1 MNWKIV
7 DSAMTPWR
15 TKIKDL
21 QIERGIGNSEGC
33 FDCEHWENCYASISE
48 KNKVKKNN
56 VSKGEWTYVGHQ
68 YGEAL
73 VNGKKAKI
81 LFVSMLK
88 QIWDEKKLKKGEDFE
103 SVQKGFRTGALER
116 INPHMGGV
124 DVELEHLL
132 DEGTSREDRCQ
143 QFALTNAV
151 RCCFLLEE
159 TSYHATG
166 MMEKNCASHTKAIIQ
181 ALEPDIIIAQG
192 TNPRNSMCE
201 LFDIDLDVETYCNGR
216 TGRSSRSVDIAKKEI
231 GADKQV
237 LFLLTAHPARYP
249 GFGWKAGYLPAE
261 LKKAFERAR
270 EIYSGTDNDKAAIRV
285 TARDEKIVMPDRLFN
300 TVMPDRLFNTNEK
313 NAPDAYIEMFD
324 KGVIAIYGPW
334 DDPKKLRGSTE
345 GQRVFAY
352 VNGKGILAVGYI
364 LDSEPRLD
372 KDTTVFRKD
381 NEFHVEVDWE
391 TIVDEDKGVT
401 CAEVKAKHGYNLP
414 CRHIF
419 CNMRCSSAVTDW
431 IANKLQCRAK

>member
-1 MNWKIV
+1 MDWKIV
-7 DSAMTPWR
+7 DSEMTCWR

-21 QIERGIGNSEGC
+21 QTKWGIGSAEAYSPEGC
-33 FDCEHWENCYASISE
+33 FHCEHWECCYKSIYK
-48 KNKVKKNN
+48 KNKVEKNN

-73 VNGKKAKI
+73 VNGKNGKKAKI

-166 MMEKNCASHTKAIIQ
+166 IMEKNCASHTKAIIQ

-192 TNPRNSMCE
+192 NNPRHSLRK
-201 LFDIDLDVETYCNGR
+201 LFDPCIVETYCNEMPGPQF
-216 TGRSSRSVDIAKKEI
+216 RSVEI
-231 GADKQV
+231 GQHEEF
-237 LFLLTAHPARYP
+237 LFLLTAHPANYP
-249 GFGWKAGYLPAE
+249 GFAWKRGCLPDE
-261 LKKAFERAR
+261 LKKAFKRAR
-270 EIYSGTDNDKAAIRV
+270 EIYAGTD
-285 TARDEKIVMPDRLFN
+285 
-300 TVMPDRLFNTNEK
+300 
-313 NAPDAYIEMFD
+313 
-324 KGVIAIYGPW
+324 
-334 DDPKKLRGSTE
+334 
-345 GQRVFAY
+345 
-352 VNGKGILAVGYI
+352 
-364 LDSEPRLD
+364 
-372 KDTTVFRKD
+372 
-381 NEFHVEVDWE
+381 
-391 TIVDEDKGVT
+391 
-401 CAEVKAKHGYNLP
+401 
-414 CRHIF
+414 
-419 CNMRCSSAVTDW
+419 
-431 IANKLQCRAK
+431 